1 MLFLLKIISVILL
14 DKYWLSDV
22 ESIRYFSDIE
32 ESEISVENI
41 KKYLGESSDII
52 ISPFRFGSVEAHF
65 CCVDGLVKESV
76 VDENVLAPFLEL
88 SVFKKCKSQKKA
100 AQLLESGYIN
110 HTSVKKVGVLK
121 EALEAVLASN
131 FVLIFEKAQSAF
143 VFDVKGFEMRSI
155 DEPESESVV
164 KGSKDGFTEPLRINT
179 AIVRRHIKSTNLI
192 VRQIEIGSQ
201 TKTTVALIYMKN
213 IAPETL
219 PQRVE
224 SALKSA
230 DISAVCSLGQIESAL
245 CGKKNSI
252 VPKILYTERADKLSA
267 NILNGRVGVIV
278 DGFPTAF
285 IAPSNLA
292 MFMQTPEDYS
302 QSLVFSSFLRIIRY
316 LCLAINLFL
325 PAFYLAVVNFS
336 PEILPAKLA
345 SSIIKA
351 KYGMPFS
358 AFTEVFVMLIAFEI
372 LIEAGLR
379 LPNGVGQAVSI
390 VSGIIVGDAAIN
402 ANIASPAVVMLT
414 AAAGITSFVLP
425 YQALA
430 DSLRVIRFILMIIA
444 SFSGLFGVYAAAFLL
459 ALHLNSVECFGLP
472 YLSPFASGTPDSW
485 FNDTIIR
492 RKNAK
497 TH

>member
-1 MLFLLKIISVILL
+1 MIIL
-14 DKYWLSDV
+14 DKYWLDDV
-22 ESIRYFSDIE
+22 QSIRYFSEIE
-32 ESEISVENI
+32 EEQISMENI
-41 KKYLGESSDII
+41 KKYLGESDDII
-52 ISPFRFGSVEAHF
+52 VSPFRFGSVEAYF
-65 CCVDGLVKESV
+65 CCVDGLIKEAV
-76 VDENVLAPFLEL
+76 VDENVLAPFSEL
-88 SVFKKCKSQKKA
+88 GVFKKCKSQKKA
-100 AQLLESGYIN
+100 AQLLENGYIN
-110 HTSVKKVGVLK
+110 HTSVKKVRTLK
-121 EALEAVLASN
+121 ECVEAVLSSN
-131 FVLIFEKAQSAF
+131 FVLVFEKAQSAF

-155 DEPESESVV
+155 DQPESESVV
-164 KGSKDGFTEPLRINT
+164 KGSKDGFSEPLRINT
-179 AIVRRHIKSTNLI
+179 AIVRRHIRSSNLV
-192 VRQIEIGSQ
+192 VRQIEIGTQ
-201 TKTTVALIYMKN
+201 AKTTVALIYMKN
-213 IAPETL
+213 IASSALPE
-219 PQRVE
+219 RVE
-224 SALKSA
+224 KVLINA
-230 DISAVCSLGQIESAL
+230 DISSVCSLGQIESAL
-245 CGKKNSI
+245 CENKSAI

-302 QSLVFSSFLRIIRY
+302 QSLIFSSFLRIIRY
-316 LCLAINLFL
+316 LCLVINLFL

-430 DSLRVIRFILMIIA
+430 DSLRVSRFILMIIA
-444 SFSGLFGVYAAAFLL
+444 SFSGLFGVYAAAFVF
-459 ALHLNSVECFGLP
+459 ALHLNSVESFGLP
-472 YLSPFASGTPDSW
+472 YLSPFSSGTPDTW
-485 FNDTIIR
+485 LNDTLIR

-497 TH
+497 KN

>member
-1 MLFLLKIISVILL
+1 MIVL
-14 DKYWLSDV
+14 DKYWRDDV
-22 ESIRYFSDIE
+22 ESIRYFSEIE
-32 ESEISVENI
+32 EEEISIESI
-41 KKYLGESSDII
+41 KKYLGESDDVI
-52 ISPFRFGSVEAHF
+52 ISPFRFGFVEAHF
-65 CCVDGLVKESV
+65 CCVDGLVKEAV
-76 VDENVLAPFLEL
+76 VDENILAPFSEL
-88 SVFKKCKSQKKA
+88 GVFKKCKSQKKA
-100 AQLLESGYIN
+100 AALLESGYIN
-110 HTSVKKVGVLK
+110 HTSVKKVGTLK
-121 EALEAVLASN
+121 ETVEAVLASN
-131 FVLIFEKAQSAF
+131 FVLVLEQAQAAF

-164 KGSKDGFTEPLRINT
+164 KGSKDGFTEPVRINT
-179 AIVRRHIKSTNLI
+179 AIVRRHIRSSNLV
-192 VRQIEIGSQ
+192 VRQIEIGKQ
-201 TKTTVALIYMKN
+201 AKTTVALIYMKN
-213 IAPETL
+213 IAPESLPAEVENTL
-219 PQRVE
+219 
-224 SALKSA
+224 KNA
-230 DISAVCSLGQIESAL
+230 DISSVCSLGQIESAL
-245 CGKKNSI
+245 CGKRNAI

-285 IAPSNLA
+285 ITPSNLA

-302 QSLVFSSFLRIIRY
+302 SSLVFSSFLRIIRY
-316 LCLAINLFL
+316 FCLAINLFL
-325 PAFYLAVVNFS
+325 PAFYLAIVNFS

-358 AFTEVFVMLIAFEI
+358 AFTEVFVMLVAFEV

-430 DSLRVIRFILMIIA
+430 DSLRVSRFALMIIA
-444 SFSGLFGVYAAAFLL
+444 NFSGLFGVYACAFLF
-459 ALHLNSVECFGLP
+459 ALHLNSAECFGLP
-472 YLSPFASGTPDSW
+472 YLSPFSTATPDIW
-485 FNDTIIR
+485 FNDTLIR

-497 TH
+497 NH

>member
-1 MLFLLKIISVILL
+1 MVL
-14 DKYWLSDV
+14 DKHWLNDV
-22 ESIRYFSDIE
+22 QSIRYI
-32 ESEISVENI
+32 SEIKEKEISIQNI
-41 KKYLGESSDII
+41 KKYLAESDDII
-52 ISPFRFGSVEAHF
+52 ISPFRFGSVQAHF
-65 CCVDGLVKESV
+65 CCVDGLIKEAV
-76 VDENVLAPFLEL
+76 VDENILAPFSEIG
-88 SVFKKCKSQKKA
+88 VFKKCKSQKKA
-100 AQLLESGYIN
+100 AQLLEEGYIN
-110 HTSVKKVGVLK
+110 HTSVKKVSTLK
-121 EALEAVLASN
+121 ETVEAVLASN
-131 FVLIFEKAQSAF
+131 FVLVLEKAQAAF

-164 KGSKDGFTEPLRINT
+164 KGSKDGFSEPLRINT
-179 AIVRRHIKSTNLI
+179 AILRRHIRSSNLV
-192 VRQIEIGSQ
+192 VRQIEIGEQ
-201 TKTTVALIYMKN
+201 AKTTVALVYMKN

-219 PQRVE
+219 PERVE
-224 SALKSA
+224 KSLKEA

-245 CGKKNSI
+245 CEKSSAV

-278 DGFPTAF
+278 DGYSTAF
-285 IAPSNLA
+285 ITPSNLA

-302 QSLVFSSFLRIIRY
+302 SGIVFSSFLRIIRY

-336 PEILPAKLA
+336 PEILPTKLA

-358 AFTEVFVMLIAFEI
+358 AFVEVFVMLIAFEV

-430 DSLRVIRFILMIIA
+430 DSLRVSRFILMIIA
-444 SFSGLFGVYAAAFLL
+444 NFSGLFGVYACAFIF
-459 ALHLNSVECFGLP
+459 ALHLNSTESFGLP
-472 YLSPFASGTPDSW
+472 YLAPFSSEVPYTW
-485 FNDTIIR
+485 LNDTFIR

-497 TH
+497 NH